1 MTLNGSPQVNGG
13 IGPLELIDLWNILYI
28 VDLIYDTWKYNG
40 KKEHCVEKIKKE
52 ERIYDVVRTKYL
64 MRITIF

>member
-1 MTLNGSPQVNGG
+1 MGG
-13 IGPLELIDLWNILYI
+13 VIGPFGLIDPWNILYI
-28 VDLIYDTWKYNG
+28 VDLIYDTWKYNS